1 MKSKA
6 LKHQLSILLFCD
18 SFPPEICS
26 TANLMKDLSY
36 SLSNQG
42 HNVTVMTF
50 EPHGR
55 VMSTFGKSEISNSLE
70 PVEVIR
76 LEAPETHNKGY
87 IKRGINTTLAS
98 LKIVRDASR
107 RLVGRHFDLCLAYS
121 PPVQYA
127 LSVLKLSKKLG
138 SSSLLLLRDLFPK
151 VAVDLGILNNRL
163 ITKYYNMK
171 EANLYDEADHIFAQS
186 ESNASYLLSQKGV
199 SADKVSVLY
208 NWIDLKTFDS
218 SDFRDFRSEFGI
230 ENKFVCLYGGTLG
243 PAQGLE
249 IILDSAE
256 LLRDEKEILFLIV
269 GNGRSRDKMAE
280 EIHIRKLENVLLH
293 DYVNASE
300 FPSLVKSAD
309 VGLMPLSQKNKTA
322 LIPGKI
328 VSYMAG
334 SIPIIAALN
343 KGNEDTA
350 RIIEE
355 SHCGEYVFSGNTQG
369 FSDLIMKYRSMRA
382 KLKEMGKNGR
392 NYVERN
398 FDVETAINKVIS
410 VFADLQG

>member
-1 MKSKA
+1 M
-6 LKHQLSILLFCD
+6 
-18 SFPPEICS
+18 
-26 TANLMKDLSY
+26 
-36 SLSNQG
+36 
-42 HNVTVMTF
+42 
-50 EPHGR
+50 
-55 VMSTFGKSEISNSLE
+55 
-70 PVEVIR
+70 
-76 LEAPETHNKGY
+76 
-87 IKRGINTTLAS
+87 
-98 LKIVRDASR
+98 
-107 RLVGRHFDLCLAYS
+107 
-121 PPVQYA
+121 
-127 LSVLKLSKKLG
+127 
-138 SSSLLLLRDLFPK
+138 
-151 VAVDLGILNNRL
+151 AVDLGILNNRL

-293 DYVNASE
+293 DYVSAST

-355 SHCGEYVFSGNTQG
+355 SHCGEYVYSGDVKG
-369 FSDLIMKYRSMRA
+369 FSDLIMAFRSIRGN
-382 KLKEMGKNGR
+382 LKEVGKNGR
-392 NYVERN
+392 NYVEKN
-398 FDVETAINKVIS
+398 FDVESASKKIIE
-410 VFADLQG
+410 VFTDLHE